1 MYVGVTSNLARR
13 TWEHKSIKLKQ
24 LKDLLKNIILL
35 INWSITKFL
44 IILKTQ

>member
-24 LKDLLKNIILL
+24 LKDLLKNIIL